1 MAYLFCEEHGRE
13 HVAAAQADQDYYQF
27 LGETIV
33 IASGAIKS
41 PSWRCHRC
49 NLRLRRGMS
58 AYLVTAFPRCYAQNL
73 DRYDYRTEQEYF
85 RLETLDATVYGAEP
99 PGGIPFP
106 RQLLEIAARHLSGS
120 SPIRDYET
128 SIRLTPS
135 TTL

>member
-13 HVAAAQADQDYYQF
+13 HVATAQADQDYYQF

-33 IASGAIKS
+33 IASGAVKS

-49 NLRLRRGMS
+49 NLRLRRRMK
-58 AYLVTAFPRCYAQNL
+58 AYLVTAFPRGYTQNL

-99 PGGIPFP
+99 PGGWDRSLI
-106 RQLLEIAARHLSGS
+106 RQRFQSFGRQRSGFLLTAR
-120 SPIRDYET
+120 R
-128 SIRLTPS
+128 
-135 TTL
+135 